1 MRLVT
6 VGVAGSFPGPGS
18 PASTYLLQVPAALAA
33 ASGLTGDDARDW
45 NVVLDLGNGGLG
57 ALQRHVDPLDLDAV
71 GLSHLHPDHCADL
84 SGLYVYLRY
93 HPERGGVVTGAG
105 RRLPVLGPSAT
116 AERAAAMYGLGP
128 GESMDGEYDVRPW
141 QPGTAVRVGPFE
153 LEPFAVYHP
162 VEAYGIRVTGP
173 SSVRPGERATLVYS
187 GDTDACDG
195 LVEGARGADL
205 FLAEA
210 AFQEGR
216 DDGVVRGIHL
226 TGRRAGE
233 AAASAGVGSL
243 LLTHLPV
250 WNSPEVAL
258 AEARSAYDG
267 PVAVAEAGGVHEL

>member
-6 VGVAGSFPGPGS
+6 VGVAGSFPGPAS
-18 PASTYLLQVPAALAA
+18 PASAYLLQAHD
-33 ASGLTGDDARDW
+33 GEREW
-45 NVVLDLGNGGLG
+45 NVLLDLGNGGLG

-71 GLSHLHPDHCADL
+71 ALSHLHPDHCADL

-93 HPERGGVVTGAG
+93 HPERGGTRTGVG
-105 RRLPVLGPSAT
+105 RKLPVLGPAAT
-116 AERAAAMYGLGP
+116 PERAAAMYGLAP
-128 GESMDGEYDVRPW
+128 GESMAGEYDFQAW
-141 QPGTAVRVGPFE
+141 QHGTPVRVGPFE
-153 LEPFAVYHP
+153 LEPFAVFHP

-195 LVEGARGADL
+195 LVAGARDADL
-205 FLAEA
+205 FLCEA

-216 DDGVVRGIHL
+216 DDAVERGIHL

-233 AAASAGVGSL
+233 AAAAAGARSL

-250 WNSPEVAL
+250 WSSPDVAR
-258 AEARSAYDG
+258 AEARSVYDG
-267 PVAVAEAGGVHEL
+267 PVEVAVAGGVHEL

>member
-6 VGVAGSFPGPGS
+6 VGVAGSFPGPAS
-18 PASTYLLQVPAALAA
+18 PASTYLLQAHD
-33 ASGLTGDDARDW
+33 GQREW

-57 ALQRHVDPLDLDAV
+57 ALQRYVDPLDVDAV

-84 SGLYVYLRY
+84 CGLYVYLRY
-93 HPERGGVVTGAG
+93 HPERGGVRSGAG
-105 RRLPVLGPSAT
+105 RRLPVLGPSGT

-141 QPGTAVRVGPFE
+141 EPGSVVRVGPFE
-153 LEPFAVYHP
+153 LEPFTVYHP
-162 VEAYGIRVTGP
+162 VEAYGVRVTGP
-173 SSVRPGERATLVYS
+173 SSLRPGERATLAYS

-205 FLAEA
+205 FLVEA

-216 DDGVVRGIHL
+216 DDGVERGIHL

-233 AAASAGVGSL
+233 AAARAGVGRL

-250 WNSPEVAL
+250 WNAPEVAL

-267 PVAVAEAGGVHEL
+267 PVEVATAGGVHEL